1 MEKPT
6 PRAIIKSERTKHCAR
21 RQRWWVDQYGPSPV
35 LFVTTAGPQKAASA
49 MPISACVLNDR
60 QLLAGFIKIVKSNAN
75 HWRAEH
81 IASYPYPLN

>member
-6 PRAIIKSERTKHCAR
+6 PKAIIKSERTKHCAR
-21 RQRWWVDQYGPSPV
+21 RQRWWVEYSPIGPV

-49 MPISACVLNDR
+49 MPISAGVLNDR
-60 QLLAGFIKIVKSNAN
+60 QLLAGFIKIVKADAN

-81 IASYPYPLN
+81 LASYPYPLK